1 MDITQN
7 LIRLY
12 QNFVY
17 LCTLKTINQNKN
29 TMKKLIVLDFTTAE
43 VHIYPYDENIWECP
57 EDFADE
63 NGNLILNSNC
73 QWMVVD
79 ELKLQIH

>member
-1 MDITQN
+1 
-7 LIRLY
+7 
-12 QNFVY
+12 
-17 LCTLKTINQNKN
+17 
-29 TMKKLIVLDFTTAE
+29 MKKLIVLDFTSSE

-63 NGNLILNSNC
+63 NGITVLDSNC

-79 ELKLQIH
+79 ELKLQTH